1 MTETL
6 EEKYLDIWRLMRMV
20 ARLLYQVRAEEL
32 EPHGI
37 TIRQAAMLAGI
48 KALGAEATVVGIANY
63 QMRDPSSVS
72 NIIIRMERMGL
83 VKRLVDPQNR
93 RRVHVVMTRKGEGLY
108 ALSLAQAAIKRA
120 LSGLSEAQCD
130 AMIQSLSIL
139 RQDCHDALDSPR
151 APGRKRLG

>member
-1 MTETL
+1 
-6 EEKYLDIWRLMRMV
+6 MRMV
-20 ARLLYQVRAEEL
+20 ARLLQQVRAEEL

-83 VKRLVDPQNR
+83 VKRLVDPRNR
-93 RRVHVVMTRKGEGLY
+93 RRVHAVMTRKGEDLY
-108 ALSLAQAAIKRA
+108 EKSLAQTAIKRV
-120 LSGLSEAQCD
+120 LSGLTEAQCD
-130 AMIQSLSIL
+130 AMIESLNIL
-139 RQDCHDALDSPR
+139 RRDCHDALDSPR
-151 APGRKRLG
+151 SPGRKRLG

>member
-1 MTETL
+1 LTESP
-6 EEKYLDIWRLMRMV
+6 EEKHLIIWRLMRMV
-20 ARLLYQVRAEEL
+20 ARLLQQVRAEEL

-48 KALGAEATVVGIANY
+48 KVLGAEATVVGIANY

-93 RRVHVVMTRKGEGLY
+93 RRVHVVMTRKGEDLY
-108 ALSLAQAAIKRA
+108 EKSLAQEAIKRV
-120 LSGLSEAQCD
+120 LSGLTEAQSD
-130 AMIQSLSIL
+130 SMIEALTIL
-139 RQDCHDALDSPR
+139 RRDCHDALDSPR
-151 APGRKRLG
+151 TPGRKRLG